1 MLLGPGRFEALLS
14 HQGPLVH
21 VDHSHRAP
29 APTGEWCLPWDAD
42 CQERERLRREKEERE
57 AQEEADRK
65 EADKLLRFTKF
76 QTVRVYMHELSYPF
90 DSHVIETENNVY
102 KVEIAT
108 RDGKEYMNFYIG
120 DKLWFEWPLYDGYQD
135 EKIIDALYGF
145 ASKVE
150 DPEKYKKL
158 MDTQKGAMSELL
170 FQLVR
175 DREDKRYKR
184 AEKALYYGDKRRKEM
199 YKNRWR

>member
-29 APTGEWCLPWDAD
+29 APTGEWCFPPWSAD

-76 QTVRVYMHELSYPF
+76 QTIRVYLRDIFYK

-102 KVEIAT
+102 KVEIVT
-108 RDGKEYMNFYIG
+108 HDGEEYMNFYIG
-120 DKLWFEWPLYDGYQD
+120 DERWFEWPLYDGYQD
-135 EKIIDALYGF
+135 KKIIDALYGF

-150 DPEKYKKL
+150 DPEKYEEL
-158 MDTQKGAMSELL
+158 MDTQTGAMSALL
-170 FQLVR
+170 FQLQR
-175 DREDKRYKR
+175 DKEDKQYEWAR
-184 AEKALYYGDKRRKEM
+184 KAVHYGDMRRKEM
-199 YKNRWR
+199 YNNRWR

>member
-1 MLLGPGRFEALLS
+1 
-14 HQGPLVH
+14 
-21 VDHSHRAP
+21 
-29 APTGEWCLPWDAD
+29 LPWDAD
-42 CQERERLRREKEERE
+42 CKERERRRREKEERE

-65 EADKLLRFTKF
+65 EADKLLRFTRF
-76 QTVRVYMHELSYPF
+76 QTVRVYMREISYLSN
-90 DSHVIETENNVY
+90 SHVIETENNVY

-120 DKLWFEWPLYDGYQD
+120 DELWFEWPLYDGYQD

-150 DPEKYKKL
+150 DPEKHKKL

-175 DREDKRYKR
+175 DREDKLYER
-184 AEKALYYGDKRRKEM
+184 AIRVRNTRERNRNEAYEK
-199 YKNRWR
+199 RWR

>member
-1 MLLGPGRFEALLS
+1 MSGPGRFEALLS

-29 APTGEWCLPWDAD
+29 APTGEWCFPWDAA

-102 KVEIAT
+102 KVEIVGE
-108 RDGKEYMNFYIG
+108 DGKEYMNFYIG
-120 DKLWFEWPLYDGYQD
+120 DELWFEWPLYDGYQD

-175 DREDKRYKR
+175 DKENKRYER
-184 AEKALYYGDKRRKEM
+184 AKKGRYYGEVRRKDM
-199 YKNRWR
+199 YANRWR